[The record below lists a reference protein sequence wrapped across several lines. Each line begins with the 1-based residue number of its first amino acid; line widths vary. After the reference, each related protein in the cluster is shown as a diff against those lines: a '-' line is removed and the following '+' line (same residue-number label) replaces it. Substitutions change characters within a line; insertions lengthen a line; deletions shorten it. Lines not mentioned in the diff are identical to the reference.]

1 MPGGNMTLLSAEKQ
15 QTGAPARLDATRIRA
30 DFPILGREV
39 HGKPLVYLDN
49 AATSQKPR
57 QVIQALVDYY
67 EQYNAN
73 IHRGNHALAE
83 EATQRYETT
92 RGKVARFIRADG
104 PDTILFTRNTTES
117 INLVAYTWGRRHIET
132 GDEIVLTEMEHHSN
146 LVPWQILAQEKGA
159 RLRFAEIREDGTLDL
174 DEIERLIGP
183 RTKLVAMV
191 HMSNVLGTINPVAQ
205 VAEMAHAQGALMLVD
220 GAQSVPHMPV
230 DVSQLGCDFL
240 AFSSHKMLGPTGVGV
255 LWGRRELLDSMPPFL
270 GGGEMISEVSRDV
283 SSYNVLPWKYE
294 AGTPNIA
301 DVVAYGAAIDYLE
314 GVGMEAVREHERQL
328 AGCALDRL
336 ASQPDVTI
344 YGPRDAA
351 ARGAVVA
358 FNLGQLHPHDVGA
371 VVDYEGVAIRAGH
384 HCCQVLAKKLDLAA
398 TARASFYLYNT
409 EAEVDALVNALDRAR
424 EVFGS
429 VAGRPL

>member
-1 MPGGNMTLLSAEKQ
+1 
-15 QTGAPARLDATRIRA
+15 
-30 DFPILGREV
+30 
-39 HGKPLVYLDN
+39 
-49 AATSQKPR
+49 
-57 QVIQALVDYY
+57 
-67 EQYNAN
+67 
-73 IHRGNHALAE
+73 
-83 EATQRYETT
+83 
-92 RGKVARFIRADG
+92 
-104 PDTILFTRNTTES
+104 
-117 INLVAYTWGRRHIET
+117 
-132 GDEIVLTEMEHHSN
+132 
-146 LVPWQILAQEKGA
+146 
-159 RLRFAEIREDGTLDL
+159 
-174 DEIERLIGP
+174 
-183 RTKLVAMV
+183 
-191 HMSNVLGTINPVAQ
+191 
-205 VAEMAHAQGALMLVD
+205 
-220 GAQSVPHMPV
+220 
-230 DVSQLGCDFL
+230 
-240 AFSSHKMLGPTGVGV
+240 
-255 LWGRRELLDSMPPFL
+255 MPPFL

-328 AGCALDRL
+328 AGYVLERL